1 MVRKVS
7 YREAELLDTDPFADD
22 TRHRQKGLLLCCQDN
37 ATAAIVKLQGYCVL
51 FLCRFAKARVVQQT
65 HRDTLQHKHTQ
76 RQQRNVT
83 ELDASTLLKKLLGEK
98 KTGQRRGQKRSV
110 SKKHFCMPRSKAAE
124 KRKACREGGKKII
137 NSE

>member
-51 FLCRFAKARVVQQT
+51 FLCQFAKARVVQQT

-76 RQQRNVT
+76 RRQRNVT
-83 ELDASTLLKKLLGEK
+83 ELDASTPLKKLLGDKKDRTEEGTKEERFKKTLLHAQIKGSGEK
-98 KTGQRRGQKRSV
+98 KSMQR
-110 SKKHFCMPRSKAAE
+110 
-124 KRKACREGGKKII
+124 GKKK
-137 NSE
+137 NHK